1 MTLSY
6 TLKSNLNTYL
16 CYAYGWRKTH
26 TSFVNG
32 LSIAYFSNEVE
43 YKEKEHTCTAG
54 FNYQL
59 RGGLN
64 LSGYFSYVK
73 QNANFD
79 SSELESTD
87 LTLLA
92 NLGQFSNHD
101 IDTIEASLTCA
112 YQISKNFSTNVQF
125 IYERFNNDVIY
136 LYDMSGNGY
145 IAVISLNWQPF

>member
-92 NLGQFSNHD
+92 NLGQ
-101 IDTIEASLTCA
+101 
-112 YQISKNFSTNVQF
+112 STNVQF